1 MNEQQRAQ
9 IGTDAQVSRRRFCAR
24 FICVPMCT
32 VKLSSSHNASDVVL
46 MASSAE
52 TDGDM
57 ASCACVA

>member
-1 MNEQQRAQ
+1 
-9 IGTDAQVSRRRFCAR
+9 
-24 FICVPMCT
+24 MCT

-57 ASCACVA
+57 ATCACVA